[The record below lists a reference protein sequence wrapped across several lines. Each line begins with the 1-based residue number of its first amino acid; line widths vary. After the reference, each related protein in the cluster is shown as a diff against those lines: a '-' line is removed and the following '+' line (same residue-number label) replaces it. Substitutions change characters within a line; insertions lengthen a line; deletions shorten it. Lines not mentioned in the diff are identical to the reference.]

1 MNTQSNHYAAAVL
14 PVPVS
19 AYSQTTGCFMLEPCV
34 MRLPPRRSLLQS
46 LLSPVSLLP
55 EYVVLNV
62 ARTTGGT
69 KLCRPATQT
78 AHTALQQP
86 HGSPMP
92 LTPAIQVNPCYEYL
106 ATLYALQG
114 HHPEV
119 HPALPLREPSRKAA
133 AYTEPLLFDAGQCNR
148 GLGGQHSRKRDLRR
162 KLLKAAQL
170 SREHQTRKA
179 G

>member
-19 AYSQTTGCFMLEPCV
+19 AYSQTTGCFMLDPCV
-34 MRLPPRRSLLQS
+34 MGLPPRRSLLQS

-106 ATLYALQG
+106 AAQLSLQG
-114 HHPEV
+114 HYLET
-119 HPALPLREPSRKAA
+119 LPLREPSR
-133 AYTEPLLFDAGQCNR
+133 YSDWDYFPSR
-148 GLGGQHSRKRDLRR
+148 QHSRKRDLKR

>member
-62 ARTTGGT
+62 ARTAGGT

-106 ATLYALQG
+106 AALYALQG
-114 HHPEV
+114 HRPEA
-119 HPALPLREPSRKAA
+119 HPALPLREPSRRSDWW
-133 AYTEPLLFDAGQCNR
+133 YFPRES
-148 GLGGQHSRKRDLRR
+148 GQHSRKRDLRR